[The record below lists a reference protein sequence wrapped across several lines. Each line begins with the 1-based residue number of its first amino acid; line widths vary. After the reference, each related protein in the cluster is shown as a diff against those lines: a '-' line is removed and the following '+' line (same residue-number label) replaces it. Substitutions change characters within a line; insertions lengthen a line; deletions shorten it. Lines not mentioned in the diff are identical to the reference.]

1 MESSVG
7 QICCCT
13 EQREGGKV
21 VVSTEIY
28 ISKKM
33 FQQQVTEDISDVV
46 IYGL

>member
-1 MESSVG
+1 MKYADAQSKGKE
-7 QICCCT
+7 
-13 EQREGGKV
+13 GKV

-33 FQQQVTEDISDVV
+33 FQQQVTEDISDIA